1 MSETWNLEI
10 VADSKPEAPPEK
22 PPETPPGNAAS
33 NPIEDSGTAIPSVL
47 SSDHS
52 LGAVMTMAREARG
65 FSRDQ
70 AAKASNIPA
79 YYLTMIETDDYS
91 SIADQLYLLPFL
103 RRYAVFVAL
112 EPEEVASRFIREVQR
127 ADMNPGRSPE
137 PIAMFEPRKPIPWRM
152 IMTIAWALIAIAG
165 GWFGYRYYEERKA
178 SMANSQAP
186 AAEASVV
193 PDAEQTFPQAAET
206 SPANVAAPMAV
217 PSTAVVPEAAPSS
230 AAAAPAPAPS
240 EAVAPA
246 AVPHAALAP
255 SQKPSLKS
263 STHSSSHLHSPLKS
277 ASAARRL
284 SMQN

>member
-22 PPETPPGNAAS
+22 PPETPPGNAAA
-33 NPIEDSGTAIPSVL
+33 NPVEDSGTAIPSVL
-47 SSDHS
+47 SNDHS
-52 LGAVMTMAREARG
+52 LGVVMTMAREARG

-152 IMTIAWALIAIAG
+152 IMTIAWAVVAIVG
-165 GWFGYRYYEERKA
+165 GWFGYQYFEAHRA
-178 SMANSQAP
+178 SMASAKAP
-186 AAEASVV
+186 AAQASII
-193 PDAEQTFPQAAET
+193 PDAEQAVPQAAET

-217 PSTAVVPEAAPSS
+217 PSTAIVPEAAPSS

-240 EAVAPA
+240 AAVAPI
-246 AVPHAALAP
+246 AVPHAALVP
-255 SQKPSLKS
+255 PQRPSLKS
-263 STHSSSHLHSPLKS
+263 SMHSHAHSSIKS